1 MKNKEK
7 INSELHI
14 EIVQS
19 IANKELTEGAIK
31 ILSNVAEQMV
41 TCYSIFRAKNDL
53 KMYKETMLNACK
65 THYFNYN
72 PNKSDRCL
80 DYFKT
85 IMFVS
90 FSQSGNWYNFKFKE
104 PDRLSKKELAQA
116 VDKINWI
123 KVQSDDQLECD
134 QLHAIKQELM
144 KYDKKEAIDILLA
157 VLEAQNLPESIQGE
171 NLKLLNFDHL

>member
-1 MKNKEK
+1 MRNKEK
-7 INSELHI
+7 INTDLHV

-19 IANKELTEGAIK
+19 IANKELTEGATK
-31 ILSNVAEQMV
+31 ILSNVAEQML
-41 TCYSIFRAKNDL
+41 TYYSKFCAKNDL
-53 KMYKETMLNACK
+53 KMYKDVMLSACK

-72 PNKSDRCL
+72 PNKSDKCL

-85 IMFVS
+85 IMMIS
-90 FSQSGNWYNFKFKE
+90 FSQSSNWYNFKFKE
-104 PDRLSKKELAQA
+104 PDRLSKKELAKA

-134 QLHAIKQELM
+134 QLYAIKQELI
-144 KYDKKEAIDILLA
+144 KYDKKETIDILLA

-171 NLKLLNFDHL
+171 NLKMLNFDHL